1 MYIFIVTDLG
11 FSLYSLLNYT
21 LCVGLKGAF
30 VLNSQ
35 SKSLTRYFVSCVL
48 GKHKNRWRDSS
59 AENRVI
65 GDYEVEEWKDIG
77 MCTL

>member
-11 FSLYSLLNYT
+11 FSLYSLLC
-21 LCVGLKGAF
+21 LELKGAF
-30 VLNSQ
+30 ILNSQ

>member
-1 MYIFIVTDLG
+1 MSEF
-11 FSLYSLLNYT
+11 
-21 LCVGLKGAF
+21 GLMDFFK
-30 VLNSQ
+30 
-35 SKSLTRYFVSCVL
+35 

-77 MCTL
+77 KFSRFQFQL